1 MLNLLQLPQETNT
14 LSDKLIFSLKVV
26 SFYCTLS
33 ETPNCNICSSLPSL
47 FLTKLV
53 PAGFLSLAAYAPENV
68 DSESLHVSPHPPQRP
83 RKHTRQPAPYR
94 QKQVPGP
101 SLFICMMFFIAI
113 CEWECVIAFLP
124 GPHTT
129 W

>member
-33 ETPNCNICSSLPSL
+33 ETPNCNICSSLPSP

-68 DSESLHVSPHPPQRP
+68 DTPRITPPSPETQKTHQAASSVQAETGPWAQPLYLHDVFHC
-83 RKHTRQPAPYR
+83 Y
-94 QKQVPGP
+94 
-101 SLFICMMFFIAI
+101 M
-113 CEWECVIAFLP
+113 
-124 GPHTT
+124 
-129 W
+129 